1 MKTFLL
7 VAAILFSLVLALP
20 LVQMATGFPPDY
32 PLAGVETTATRP
44 ATGWAAWWNGTLQ
57 PDFDGWINQ
66 RIGLRGW
73 LVRTANQLNYVLF
86 RELPRRSG
94 TQVLLGRDGMLYEK
108 VYVDAYNQSGHRL
121 GKELRNISAST
132 KRLQD
137 RLAADGIAFLLVIA
151 PSKAEIYPEFLPPE
165 ADVAG
170 RPARRSNYENFVKYL
185 HADGVNLVDAHEL
198 FLQWKSAPGAPRLFA
213 NGGTHWNEYG
223 AARVAAEI
231 ARRLRAATG
240 KDLPTVEIVGAAT
253 NRTIVGEDND
263 LGELVNLWSGR
274 PLAGPQVHPVVDVRP
289 GAHLPDVL
297 FVGDSF
303 VFTLTNFMDRH
314 GLYRKRNTYY
324 YYNREYFWPA
334 APNAPLDK
342 RQLDLLAEVRGRDA
356 VVIEVGEY
364 WLPRV
369 GFGFV
374 RDMLRA
380 YDAWDAARAAETASA
395 AAAP

>member
-44 ATGWAAWWNGTLQ
+44 AVGWAAWWNGTLQ